1 MNNQIKTRLRYKKKP
16 AKIAIVALFAVFS
29 ILAVADN
36 SHAYGLSSARAV
48 AMGGAYTGLA
58 KGVYAGL
65 YNPANLGLKG
75 YRQNGI
81 EIIGAG
87 ARITNNSFSLN
98 DYNDYTGALLTNDD
112 KSDILNKI
120 PVEGLKISADAEATA
135 LSLAFG
141 NIALTF
147 NGLAATESNLG
158 KDAMRLILNGNGFN
172 ETFSLDGMYSEAIA
186 YASGGVSYGMPLIKL
201 GNRELAIGATAKYIR
216 GIAYEEITEITGGA
230 TTLITG
236 FEGEGSINIR
246 TATGGTGYGFDLG
259 AALKLSEN
267 YTLGVTFNN
276 LLSHINWNNE
286 TEEHGYYFQFDTTT
300 TDNMDDD
307 SVVVSEDY
315 SRDIDG
321 FSSSL
326 PTVMR
331 LGIANTSGS
340 LLWAIDWEQ
349 GFRLGAGTSSKPR
362 IAVGAEYH
370 LIPFMPLRVGYAA
383 GGGKAS
389 ALSGG
394 SGVDLGLF
402 HMDFAVSNH
411 STFNFTESKGLHFAL
426 SAGIRL

>member
-1 MNNQIKTRLRYKKKP
+1 MNTSSNYK
-16 AKIAIVALFAVFS
+16 AQFRNRSRTVAFAALSAILL
-29 ILAVADN
+29 ILAVGGDA
-36 SHAYGLSSARAV
+36 HAYGLSSARAV

-65 YNPANLGLKG
+65 YNPANLGLDG
-75 YRQNGI
+75 YRQNGL

-87 ARITNNSFSLN
+87 ARISNNSFTLN
-98 DYNDYTGALLTNDD
+98 DYNDYTGAILTTDD
-112 KSDILNKI
+112 KNTILNKI

-135 LSLAFG
+135 MSLSFG

-186 YASGGVSYGMPLIKL
+186 YATGGVSYGTSLLKL
-201 GNRELAIGATAKYIR
+201 GSRQLSIGATAKYIR
-216 GIAYEEITEITGGA
+216 GIAYEEVTDISGGA

-236 FEGEGSINIR
+236 FEGEGNINIR
-246 TATGGTGYGFDLG
+246 TATGGTGYGLDLG
-259 AALKLSEN
+259 AALKLSHD
-267 YTLGVTFNN
+267 YTIGVTFTN
-276 LLSHINWNNE
+276 LFSHITWNNE
-286 TEEHGYYFQFDTTT
+286 TQEHGYYFQFDTTT

-307 SVVVSEDY
+307 SVVISEDY
-315 SRDIDG
+315 SRDIDD
-321 FSSSL
+321 FTSSL

-331 LGIANTSGS
+331 LGIANTSGR

-370 LIPFMPLRVGYAA
+370 LIPFMPLRAGYAA
-383 GGGKAS
+383 GGGKAA

-394 SGVDLGLF
+394 SGFDFGLAY
-402 HMDFAVSNH
+402 MDFAVSNH
-411 STFNFTESKGLHFAL
+411 STFNFSESKGLHFAI